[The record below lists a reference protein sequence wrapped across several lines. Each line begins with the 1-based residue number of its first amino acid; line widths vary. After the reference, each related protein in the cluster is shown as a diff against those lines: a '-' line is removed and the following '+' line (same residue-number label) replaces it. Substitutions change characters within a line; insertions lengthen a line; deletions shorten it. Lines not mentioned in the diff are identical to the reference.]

1 MAGGAIHDRRRASTI
16 HGKLRQLIAVD
27 PIHHREHDARGFL
40 LLLGILVVLAD
51 DMTES
56 AADAERGTEAATHD
70 VDEAAGGNA
79 FEDLNVLEDA
89 LGGHVLLAG
98 DR

>member
-1 MAGGAIHDRRRASTI
+1 MTCRAIHDRRGPPAVNR
-16 HGKLRQLIAVD
+16 KLGQIIAVD
-27 PIHHREHDARGFL
+27 PVHHREHDARGFL

-51 DMTES
+51 DVTES

-70 VDEAAGGNA
+70 IDDAAGGNA
-79 FEDLNVLEDA
+79 LEDLNVLEDT

-98 DR
+98 D